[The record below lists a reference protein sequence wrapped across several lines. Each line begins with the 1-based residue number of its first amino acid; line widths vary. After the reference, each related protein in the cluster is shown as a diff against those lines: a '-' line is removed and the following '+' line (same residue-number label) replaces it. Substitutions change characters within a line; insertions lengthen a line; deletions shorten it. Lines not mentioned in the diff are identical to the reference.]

1 MRLQHEVCCR
11 PRALTRRREDMRPD
25 KKSGQSPRSSTS
37 DRSDPARTHRVV
49 KGAGSSKI
57 GSKGTL
63 PHRLRR
69 LRFVWARDP
78 YARYYL
84 TICVEGR
91 RPVLAN
97 KKMDDR
103 MVAFLLDSPKR
114 YQWWP
119 IWYVLMPDHLHLI
132 VHEGHNA
139 IELGLWVKALKRLTG
154 QREFK
159 WEEGFFDHVLRSN
172 ESETKKCEYIY
183 QNPVRAGLVDRPEDW
198 PYGGRIVFDE
208 NGSQVLRGQSIKL

>member
-1 MRLQHEVCCR
+1 MKPDIK
-11 PRALTRRREDMRPD
+11 PR
-25 KKSGQSPRSSTS
+25 QSPRSNTIAGTS
-37 DRSDPARTHRVV
+37 PARTPGSVEDPD
-49 KGAGSSKI
+49 SSKT
-57 GSKGTL
+57 GSKGAL

-69 LRFVWARDP
+69 LQFVWARDP
-78 YARYYL
+78 CARYYL

-91 RPVLAN
+91 RGVLAN
-97 KKMDDR
+97 EKMDDR
-103 MVAFLLDSPKR
+103 TVAFLLDSPKR

-183 QNPVRAGLVDRPEDW
+183 QNPVRAGLADRPEDW

-208 NGSQVLRGQSIKL
+208 SGSRVLRGHSIKM

>member
-1 MRLQHEVCCR
+1 
-11 PRALTRRREDMRPD
+11 MRPD
-25 KKSGQSPRSSTS
+25 KKSGPSPRSNRNAGSG
-37 DRSDPARTHRVV
+37 PARTPGGVEDPDS
-49 KGAGSSKI
+49 GKI

-91 RPVLAN
+91 RRVLAN
-97 KKMDDR
+97 KKIDDR
-103 MVAFLLDSPKR
+103 VVAFLLDSPKR

-119 IWYVLMPDHLHLI
+119 RWYVLMPDHLHLI

-139 IELGLWVKALKRLTG
+139 IELGLWVKALKRLTA

-183 QNPVRAGLVDRPEDW
+183 QNPVRAGLVARPEDW
-198 PYGGRIVFDE
+198 PYGGRIVYDK
-208 NGSQVLRGQSIKL
+208 NGPRVLRGRSIKL